1 MTRPAGTGRCAADIL
16 ADLAA
21 LAGRQAEL
29 TAELADAL
37 RAPAL
42 APACPANDVPEY
54 LTAREAAEA
63 LGVSERHL
71 TALRAEGRGP
81 AFLRVG
87 RSVRYPRASLALEN
101 TVQLPSSVRGAVPSS
116 AAKSR

>member
-1 MTRPAGTGRCAADIL
+1 VTRQAADIL

-21 LAGRQAEL
+21 LAGRQAQL

-54 LTAREAAEA
+54 LTTAEAAKV
-63 LGVSERHL
+63 LGVSECHL
-71 TALRAEGRGP
+71 KALRAEGRGP
-81 AFLRVG
+81 AFLRLG
-87 RSVRYPRASLALEN
+87 KAVRYPRASLALEN
-101 TVQLPSSVRGAVPSS
+101 TVQLPSSARRPVPSS

>member
-1 MTRPAGTGRCAADIL
+1 MNRRAPFDVL

-21 LAGRQAEL
+21 LASRQSAL
-29 TAELADAL
+29 TAELAEAL
-37 RAPAL
+37 RAAPAPAL
-42 APACPANDVPEY
+42 LPVSEGAPEY
-54 LTAREAAEA
+54 LTTAEAAGE

-71 TALRAEGRGP
+71 KALRAEGRGP

-87 RSVRYPRASLALEN
+87 RSVRYPRATLAQN
-101 TVQLPSSVRGAVPSS
+101 AVQFPSGASRPAPSS

>member
-1 MTRPAGTGRCAADIL
+1 MTRPAADVL

-21 LAGRQAEL
+21 LAARQAAL

-37 RAPAL
+37 RVASAS

-54 LTAREAAEA
+54 LTTAEAAA
-63 LGVSERHL
+63 VLGLSERHL
-71 TALRAEGRGP
+71 KALRAEGRGP

-101 TVQLPSSVRGAVPSS
+101 AVQLPSSAFRPVPSS